1 MQTWD
6 KSWTDS
12 ELYKKY
18 KLSSEEIEYIESV
31 IKPISLVAK
40 ETEDE

>member
-1 MQTWD
+1 MQSWD

-12 ELYKKY
+12 ELYEKY
-18 KLSSEEIEYIESV
+18 NLSGEEIEYIESV

-40 ETEDE
+40 EADDE